1 MAAYTKNEMRWR
13 DIYYH
18 LCVDGKA
25 LIWCLTCGEI
35 FTIRETTWKRIS
47 KKMVHLGYLQR
58 MGNCCNNP
66 VWMFVTDLFMPEK
79 GEPRYPK
86 KNWIQMLK
94 EEYQDQFIYEEILE

>member
-1 MAAYTKNEMRWR
+1 MAAYTKTEDRWR
-13 DIYYH
+13 RIYYS
-18 LCVDGKA
+18 LYADGRA
-25 LIWCLTCGEI
+25 LIWCKTCGEI
-35 FTIRETTWKRIS
+35 FTIRETTLERIS
-47 KKMVHLGYLQR
+47 KKWSHLGYLEK

-66 VWMFVTDLFMPEK
+66 DWLFVTDLFMPKK